1 LRRATRTLDLT
12 WEETGIAAPTVF
24 VVPTDTDCPTCES
37 SSTSD
42 AEGTWSVAT
51 GEHSR
56 WVELTVSPDLAVHS
70 FRLVHTCAPCAA
82 DRW

>member
-1 LRRATRTLDLT
+1 VT

-24 VVPTDTDCPTCES
+24 VVPTDTDCPTYEI

-42 AEGTWSVAT
+42 AEGTWSVAA

-56 WVELTVSPDLAVHS
+56 WAALTVSPDIVVHS
-70 FRLVHTCAPCAA
+70 FRVVHPCPDAAP
-82 DRW
+82 